1 MSRSRRPGPHHF
13 DLNGLKEEARTA
25 RRRDEARYLRA
36 AAADPD
42 TDEPAGGRLQGN
54 PFHWD

>member
-1 MSRSRRPGPHHF
+1 MARSRRPSPRHF

-25 RRRDEARYLRA
+25 RRRDGARYLRA

-42 TDEPAGGRLQGN
+42 TDEPAGARLAGN
-54 PFHWD
+54 LFHWD